1 MSQPLLQV
9 NFTLGVPAADYAQM
23 CAGLADTFAA
33 VPGLRWKTWIL
44 NEQQIEAGGLYLFES
59 EAALQDYLNGPL
71 AAQFKTHPALL
82 NVSVKVFTVMEDVST
97 ITRAPIAAA
106 V

>member
-44 NEQQIEAGGLYLFES
+44 NEQQNEAHDQRGACL
-59 EAALQDYLNGPL
+59 
-71 AAQFKTHPALL
+71 
-82 NVSVKVFTVMEDVST
+82 SVARRRK
-97 ITRAPIAAA
+97 AGW
-106 V
+106 